1 MDGFEKIEYE
11 QLSQD
16 WRHRDVLTWQ
26 FPSVL
31 ILVGGV
37 LVAQAFDLS
46 GEHPWI
52 RSVLLGLGAGLATC
66 LTIALGQ
73 NLRLQQANKDAIMA
87 LLGKDKNTTRFAFSR
102 LGSSLLLG
110 FSVIVC
116 IVLIVLFF
124 ASLCGSFQCI
134 SRSNG

>member
-1 MDGFEKIEYE
+1 MDDFDKIKYE
-11 QLSQD
+11 QLCQD

-26 FPSVL
+26 LPSVL

-52 RSVLLGLGAGLATC
+52 RSLLLGLGAGLATC

-73 NLRLQQANKDAIMA
+73 NLRLQGADKEAITA
-87 LLGKDKNTTRFAFSR
+87 LLQDTRFGFFR
-102 LGSSLLLG
+102 LGSWLLFG

-116 IVLIVLFF
+116 LVLIGLFL
-124 ASLCGSFQCI
+124 ASPGGSFQCI
-134 SRSNG
+134 FRSDG